1 MPVYPIDTAVPLTV
15 VFNPG
20 DTGLL
25 TVEFEI
31 LDELGVVVLGPTNTG
46 IVELGGGQYGTVF
59 TFVDATFDLGDMG
72 WVRWRR
78 SPADVNPVSY
88 DYQLLNQVGVALP
101 GERYYDRVVDNL
113 GNALQNVDVRIYKAG
128 TATLLAATQTDAKGE
143 FNVLLAGALA
153 LLQLVDIEFSAGG
166 IQTLRKTNLRL
177 L

>member
-1 MPVYPIDTAVPLTV
+1 MPVYPLDTVVPLTV
-15 VFNPG
+15 AFDPG

-25 TVEFEI
+25 TVEYEI
-31 LDELGVVVLGPTNTG
+31 LDSTAAVVAGPFNTG
-46 IVELGGGQYGTVF
+46 IVELGGGQYGTSF
-59 TFVDATFDLGDMG
+59 TFTDTLFDLGDMG

-78 SPADVNPVSY
+78 SPGDLSPVSY

-143 FNVLLAGALA
+143 FNVLLAGSLA

-166 IQTLRKTNLRL
+166 IQTVKKTNLRL